1 MDRIL
6 CDGFQFTY
14 IPEGEVLTMYKSGY
28 YPSSDARKC
37 LFTYR
42 QRGLLPTK
50 VSGSLLCRPV
60 GILSNQVGLI
70 NLSYVKVPISK
81 VVFLFRM
88 NVWSV
93 EHFLNISWPFLSSL
107 LGGCN
112 SKATANPHKSDDRNV
127 QEIFKKYSNDQRCI
141 WKRNTSYKIHT
152 LLGGQIPPVSHVLRR
167 ACYVCIKRV

>member
-1 MDRIL
+1 MVFNLTNGAKFKVGQLELFLTASWLDRIL

-60 GILSNQVGLI
+60 GILSNKVG
-70 NLSYVKVPISK
+70 
-81 VVFLFRM
+81 
-88 NVWSV
+88 
-93 EHFLNISWPFLSSL
+93 
-107 LGGCN
+107 GG
-112 SKATANPHKSDDRNV
+112 R
-127 QEIFKKYSNDQRCI
+127 
-141 WKRNTSYKIHT
+141 
-152 LLGGQIPPVSHVLRR
+152 GQITDKNRGNGSVVCQWGTNPPCLP
-167 ACYVCIKRV
+167 YVTTGLLCMYKKSLALFNQARMAVGRTIN